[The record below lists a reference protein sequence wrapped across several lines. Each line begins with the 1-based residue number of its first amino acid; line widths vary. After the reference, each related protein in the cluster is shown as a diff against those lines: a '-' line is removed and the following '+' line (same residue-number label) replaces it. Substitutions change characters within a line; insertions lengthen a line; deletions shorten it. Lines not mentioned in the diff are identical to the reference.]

1 MKTNITLRVD
11 ADLVRDARILAAQR
25 DTSVSG
31 LVAEQ
36 LELLVRRD
44 RAYEEARRRAVA
56 RLETGYDLG
65 WTPPTSRDELYER

>member
-1 MKTNITLRVD
+1 MKTNITVRVD
-11 ADLVRDARILAAQR
+11 ADLVRNARILAARR

-44 RAYEEARRRAVA
+44 RAYEAARRRAMA

-65 WTPPTSRDELYER
+65 WAPPASRDELYER